1 MQFPEVL
8 CGDFNSF
15 GIEKIKNTNRD
26 NNRDLQSTVFLFDVN
41 FMQIIYDL
49 VTTKHFIFYHLSS
62 DKFLPQNI
70 ENLTSSKIFSLAAGK
85 TVLKCPPSYCQL
97 LI

>member
-8 CGDFNSF
+8 CGDFNNF

-49 VTTKHFIFYHLSS
+49 VTIKHFIFYHLSS
-62 DKFLPQNI
+62 DKFFLQTI
-70 ENLTSSKIFSLAAGK
+70 EKLTSQKYFLW
-85 TVLKCPPSYCQL
+85 L
-97 LI
+97 LERLH